1 MDSNTKK
8 AKPYE
13 YDELMFDGDMDRD
26 RMEATWQRLCEE
38 EMARRSQSYVERAKA
53 LNYSWETIRETL
65 RQAEEAVKNGD
76 DYDFEA
82 RLKLPQ

>member
-1 MDSNTKK
+1 
-8 AKPYE
+8 
-13 YDELMFDGDMDRD
+13 
-26 RMEATWQRLCEE
+26 MEATWQRLCEE

-53 LNYSWETIRETL
+53 LNYSLGRPFRETL

-82 RLKLPQ
+82 RLKLPH

>member
-26 RMEATWQRLCEE
+26 RCLLYTSDAADE
-38 EMARRSQSYVERAKA
+38 
-53 LNYSWETIRETL
+53 
-65 RQAEEAVKNGD
+65 
-76 DYDFEA
+76 
-82 RLKLPQ
+82 

>member
-26 RMEATWQRLCEE
+26 RMEATWQRLFDDKG
-38 EMARRSQSYVERAKA
+38 SQRAA
-53 LNYSWETIRETL
+53 YPFGLIE
-65 RQAEEAVKNGD
+65 D
-76 DYDFEA
+76 
-82 RLKLPQ
+82 